1 MAHKNSIFIQAF
13 KIIRPHQWVKN
24 ILVFIPMLVSHNFDL
39 DNFIFSI
46 KSFIIFSL
54 TASAIYVINDM
65 IDEKNDR
72 NHPYKK
78 NRPLAAKLIT
88 INQCKVII
96 FILLILS
103 TFFLL
108 DTNKSFFYLIIL
120 YFITSNLYTFFLK
133 KLKIVDL
140 VILSFLYTLRILG
153 GGLITDISISSWLF
167 TFSVFFFISLA
178 SVKRLTE
185 LINAKKYKKEKIYG
199 RGYTIKDKKLI
210 NIVAITSGL
219 ISILVLTLYIN
230 SPQVLELYSFSN
242 ILWGAWIIIFFWI
255 SRIIYASNKG
265 KIKDD
270 PIVYAISDKIS
281 YLCLLIILFIIWL
294 GSTI

>member
-1 MAHKNSIFIQAF
+1 MTHKNSIFIQAI
-13 KIIRPHQWVKN
+13 KIIRTHQWVKN

-39 DNFIFSI
+39 DNFILSS

-54 TASAIYVINDM
+54 TASAIYVINDI

-120 YFITSNLYTFFLK
+120 YFITSNLYTFFK
-133 KLKIVDL
+133 K
-140 VILSFLYTLRILG
+140 T
-153 GGLITDISISSWLF
+153 
-167 TFSVFFFISLA
+167 
-178 SVKRLTE
+178 
-185 LINAKKYKKEKIYG
+185 
-199 RGYTIKDKKLI
+199 
-210 NIVAITSGL
+210 
-219 ISILVLTLYIN
+219 
-230 SPQVLELYSFSN
+230 
-242 ILWGAWIIIFFWI
+242 
-255 SRIIYASNKG
+255 
-265 KIKDD
+265 
-270 PIVYAISDKIS
+270 
-281 YLCLLIILFIIWL
+281 
-294 GSTI
+294 

>member
-1 MAHKNSIFIQAF
+1 MTHKNSIFIQAI

-39 DNFIFSI
+39 DNFILSS

-54 TASAIYVINDM
+54 TASAIYVINDI
-65 IDEKNDR
+65 IDEKNDQ

-167 TFSVFFFISLA
+167 TFSIFFFISLA

-185 LINAKKYKKEKIYG
+185 MINAKKYKKEKIYG

-230 SPQVLELYSFSN
+230 SLTGIRIIFFFEYFVS
-242 ILWGAWIIIFFWI
+242 WIIIFFWI
-255 SRIIYASNKG
+255 SRIIYASNIG